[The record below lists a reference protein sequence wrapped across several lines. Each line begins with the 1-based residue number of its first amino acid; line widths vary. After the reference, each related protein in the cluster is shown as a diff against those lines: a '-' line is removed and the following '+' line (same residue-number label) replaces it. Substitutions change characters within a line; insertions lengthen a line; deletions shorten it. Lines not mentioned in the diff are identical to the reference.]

1 MTLLALIPARGGSKG
16 IPRKNIRPFCG
27 KPLLQWSIEVALAA
41 PSVHQVVVS
50 TDDPEIAA
58 VALAGGAEV
67 PFLRPA
73 ELASDTAPGIAPVL
87 HALEQL
93 PEVSDVLL
101 LQPTSPLRLV
111 EDVEAIVVLRREAR
125 REAAVSVTLSSK
137 HPAWMF
143 GLSPHQMLEPLL
155 PAAEAACRQQLP
167 AAYELNGALYLAS
180 REFLERERSFLTAD
194 TLGYVMPPER
204 SVDID
209 SQLDWQWA
217 EFLLNTQSKKQTMYP
232 VNHSQPQNH

>member
-27 KPLLQWSIEVALAA
+27 KPLLQWSIDVALAA
-41 PSVHQVVVS
+41 PSIDRVVVS
-50 TDDPEIAA
+50 TDDSEIAE
-58 VALAGGAEV
+58 VSLAAGAEV
-67 PFLRPA
+67 PFLRPE
-73 ELASDTAPGIAPVL
+73 ELASDTASGIAPVL

-111 EDVEAIVVLRREAR
+111 EDVEAIVALRRQAG
-125 REAAVSVTLSSK
+125 REAAVAVTLSGK

-143 GLSPHQMLEPLL
+143 SLSPQLLLEPLL
-155 PAAEAACRQQLP
+155 SAPEAACRQQLKP
-167 AAYELNGALYLAS
+167 AYALNGSLYLAT

-194 TLGYVMPPER
+194 TLGYVIPPER

-209 SQLDWQWA
+209 NHLDWLWG
-217 EFLLNTQSKKQTMYP
+217 EFLMQQ
-232 VNHSQPQNH
+232 QPS

>member
-27 KPLLQWSIEVALAA
+27 KPLLQWSIDVALAA
-41 PSVHQVVVS
+41 PSVDRVVVS
-50 TDDPEIAA
+50 TDDPEIEA

-73 ELASDTAPGIAPVL
+73 ELASDTASGIAPVL

-93 PEVSDVLL
+93 PEVHDLL
-101 LQPTSPLRLV
+101 LRQPTSPLRLV
-111 EDVEAIVVLRREAR
+111 EDVDAIVALRREAG
-125 REAAVSVTLSSK
+125 REAAVSVTPSSK

-143 GLSPHQMLEPLL
+143 GLSSQQLLEPLL
-155 PAAEAACRQQLP
+155 PATEAACRQQLP
-167 AAYELNGALYLAS
+167 PAYALNGALYLAS
-180 REFLERERSFLTAD
+180 REFLEREHSFLTAD

-204 SVDID
+204 SMDID
-209 SQLDWQWA
+209 SPLDWQWG
-217 EFLLNTQSKKQTMYP
+217 EFLMQQQGMNCTQA
-232 VNHSQPQNH
+232 

>member
-1 MTLLALIPARGGSKG
+1 MSLLALIPARGGSKG
-16 IPRKNIRPFCG
+16 IPRKNIRSFCG

-41 PSVHQVVVS
+41 PSVDRVVVS
-50 TDDPEIAA
+50 TDDPEIAE

-73 ELASDTAPGIAPVL
+73 ELASDTASGIAPVL

-111 EDVEAIVVLRREAR
+111 EDVEAIVALRREGGR
-125 REAAVSVTLSSK
+125 DAAVSVTPASK
-137 HPAWMF
+137 HPVWMY
-143 GLSPHQMLEPLL
+143 GLSSQQLLNPLL
-155 PAAEAACRQQLP
+155 TSLEADCRQQLP
-167 AAYELNGALYLAS
+167 TAYVLNGALYLGS
-180 REFLERERSFLTAD
+180 REFLERKRSFLAAD

-209 SQLDWQWA
+209 SPLDWQWG
-217 EFLLNTQSKKQTMYP
+217 EFLMQ
-232 VNHSQPQNH
+232 HQPS

>member
-16 IPRKNIRPFCG
+16 IPRKNIRFFCG
-27 KPLLQWSIEVALAA
+27 KPLLQWSIDVALAA
-41 PSVHQVVVS
+41 PSVDWVVVS
-50 TDDPEIAA
+50 TDDPEIAEA
-58 VALAGGAEV
+58 ARAGGAEV

-93 PEVSDVLL
+93 PEVTDVLL

-111 EDVEAIVVLRREAR
+111 EDVEAIVALRREAGR
-125 REAAVSVTLSSK
+125 PAAVSVTPSGK
-137 HPAWMF
+137 HPAWMY
-143 GLSPHQMLEPLL
+143 GLSPLQQLEPML
-155 PAAEAACRQQLP
+155 PTPEAACRQQLP
-167 AAYELNGALYLAS
+167 PAYALNGALYLAS
-180 REFLERERSFLTAD
+180 REYLERERNFLTAE

-209 SQLDWQWA
+209 SPLDWQWG
-217 EFLLNTQSKKQTMYP
+217 EFLMGQTQP
-232 VNHSQPQNH
+232 